1 MHNSKKSSHA
11 QSDDTKDR
19 VLRYFTARRLAE
31 YLAGQTRGE
40 ATPKGRD
47 KFRIEGAGLGG
58 LEIETKDGRAVW
70 HNHAEGIGGDCFEAF
85 KHFQG
90 ITDFRAQLDRGAELA
105 GIGSNGNTAPKKKT
119 GASEKIDTRRT
130 PDAEYQ
136 YTDADGR
143 LIRMKR
149 RWNGPDNADGEH
161 EKTFLFFHPNADG
174 RMIAGAGD
182 GSPLLYRLPDVL
194 SASGTVW
201 ICEGEKDA
209 DAMAGHGQTAT
220 SPEHGAGAGKWRQ
233 EYTDA
238 LRGLHVRIIADADE
252 IGRAHAKGI
261 AEKLFFDAASV
272 KIIECP
278 KGKDPAAFFEL
289 GGDVAELVHI
299 ADKARA
305 FVPGYAD
312 DPKRADDPTP
322 GASVNETVS
331 TWADAAERIGKI
343 TWSWEGWLPNALLT
357 MLVSE
362 SGKGKSGL
370 ALRIASCFIRGDK
383 WPDGTPFTGELGAV
397 LWCESEGALSVN
409 VDRARKAGL
418 PFDKLIS
425 PLSDTLEEFT
435 IDNAEHME
443 ALRQRA
449 ARTDVRLIV
458 LDSLSGATRQDE
470 NSSSMLHSVK
480 SLAQVAAESGKP
492 FLLLH
497 HLNKGISEGDGIHQ
511 RQVRGSSAIIQTA
524 RVVWGIDAPNE
535 EDAEHRRL
543 SVVKNNLAKFALP
556 LGFRIS
562 ESGITFTADAP
573 RRARPETQ
581 EDKARA
587 WIIAQLEG
595 GARPSAEIL
604 EAAEA
609 AGIPTRTLARAKEA
623 AGVTSVKTRDGW
635 KMSLP
640 SRHTVPETGGI

>member
-1 MHNSKKSSHA
+1 MHMKPNEKTEHA
-11 QSDDTKDR
+11 QSANTKDEI
-19 VLRYFTARRLAE
+19 LRYFTAQELAK
-31 YLAGQTRGE
+31 YLAGQTGGKV
-40 ATPKGRD
+40 TPKGRE

-85 KHFQG
+85 QHFEG
-90 ITDFRAQLDRGAELA
+90 ITDFRAKVDRGAELA
-105 GIGSNGNTAPKKKT
+105 GIGSNGGTTPTKPTPAPKKKT

-136 YTDADGR
+136 YTDADGQ
-143 LIRMKR
+143 LIRVKR

-161 EKTFLFFHPNADG
+161 EKTFLWFHPGAAG
-174 RMIAGAGD
+174 RLIPGAGD
-182 GSPLLYRLPDVL
+182 AAPLLYRLPDVL

-209 DAMAGHGQTAT
+209 DAMAKRGQTAT
-220 SPEHGAGAGKWRQ
+220 SPEHGAGAAKWCN

-238 LRGLHVRIIADADE
+238 LHGLHVRIIADADE

-261 AEKLFFDAASV
+261 AEKLLSDVASV
-272 KIIECP
+272 KIVECP
-278 KGKDPAAFFEL
+278 KGKDAAEFFEL
-289 GGDVAELVHI
+289 GGNVAELVSI
-299 ADKARA
+299 ADNA
-305 FVPGYAD
+305 
-312 DPKRADDPTP
+312 PTWAP
-322 GASVNETVS
+322 ASERVS
-331 TWADAAERIGKI
+331 TWADAAARIGEI
-343 TWSWEGWLPNALLT
+343 SWSWEGWLPNGLLT

-383 WPDGTPFTGELGAV
+383 WPDGTPFTGERGAV

-418 PFDKLIS
+418 PLERLLP
-425 PLSDTLEEFT
+425 PLADELEEFT
-435 IDNAEHME
+435 IDSSEHME
-443 ALRQRA
+443 ALRARA
-449 ARTDVRLIV
+449 ARPDVRLIV

-470 NSSSMLHSVK
+470 NSSTMLHAVK
-480 SLAQVAAESGKP
+480 QLASVAAESGKP

-543 SVVKNNLAKFALP
+543 SVVKNNLAKFSLP

-573 RRARPETQ
+573 RRARQETQ

-595 GARPSAEIL
+595 GAKPSKEIH
-604 EAAEA
+604 EAAKE
-609 AGIPTRTLARAKEA
+609 AGIPIRTLARAKES
-623 AGVTSVKTRDGW
+623 AGVVSVKAWDGW